1 MIGEIGHFCLIVALM
16 LALAQGILPLMGA
29 ARGRSAW
36 MAVAQPAA
44 QGQFLFVAI
53 AFVLLTTAFVQND
66 FSILVV
72 AQHSNT
78 QLPTPYRIA
87 AVWGGHEGSMLLWV
101 FMLGVW
107 GVAVSVFSNRLPTVF
122 VARVLGV
129 LGLIAAGFLGF
140 LLFTS

>member
-29 ARGRSAW
+29 AKGRSAW

-53 AFVLLTTAFVQND
+53 AFLLLIAACVNND

-78 QLPTPYRIA
+78 QLPTPYRVA

-101 FMLGVW
+101 LMLCVW
-107 GVAVSVFSNRLPTVF
+107 GVAVSLFSRRLHT
-122 VARVLGV
+122 GV
-129 LGLIAAGFLGF
+129 SRG
-140 LLFTS
+140 

>member
-16 LALAQGILPLMGA
+16 LALTQGILPLAGA
-29 ARGRSAW
+29 AKGRSAW

-53 AFVLLTTAFVQND
+53 AFVLLIAAFVNND

-78 QLPTPYRIA
+78 QLPTPYRVA

-101 FMLGVW
+101 LMLGLW
-107 GVAVSVFSNRLPTVF
+107 GVAVSVFSNRLPGVF

-129 LGLIAAGFLGF
+129 MGLVGSGFILS
-140 LLFTS
+140 LIHI

>member
-16 LALAQGILPLMGA
+16 VALVQGILPLLGA
-29 ARGRSAW
+29 QNGRTAW

-53 AFVLLTTAFVQND
+53 AFVLLTSAFVNND

-101 FMLGVW
+101 LMLGVW
-107 GVAVSVFSNRLPTVF
+107 GVAVSLFSQRLPAAI
-122 VARVLGV
+122 VARGK
-129 LGLIAAGFLGF
+129 APQ
-140 LLFTS
+140 